1 MGKIDMS
8 YNTDFLIAAMIIQ
21 LIILCHFSAQK
32 RPDDLNNQL
41 FLILSVLVS
50 LDIAF
55 EVLSTFYINFEHAG
69 TRLGAMFTTTV
80 FYLFQALLPFVL
92 ICYVRSLR
100 ANKILSQVRCLP
112 PRFLRSFWSASSS
125 GT

>member
-55 EVLSTFYINFEHAG
+55 EVLSTCYINFEHAG

-80 FYLFQALLPFVL
+80 FTCSRP
-92 ICYVRSLR
+92 C
-100 ANKILSQVRCLP
+100 CP
-112 PRFLRSFWSASSS
+112 SS
-125 GT
+125 

>member
-1 MGKIDMS
+1 MS

-21 LIILCHFSAQK
+21 FIVLCHFSAQK

-55 EVLSTFYINFEHAG
+55 EVLSTCYINFEHAG

-80 FYLFQALLPFVL
+80 FRFPKMMQTRTSVGIEEASISLGERILFA
-92 ICYVRSLR
+92 RR
-100 ANKILSQVRCLP
+100 ER
-112 PRFLRSFWSASSS
+112 
-125 GT
+125 T

>member
-1 MGKIDMS
+1 MS

-55 EVLSTFYINFEHAG
+55 EVLSTCYINFEHAG
-69 TRLGAMFTTTV
+69 TRLGAINV
-80 FYLFQALLPFVL
+80 YNNGLLPVPGPAA
-92 ICYVRSLR
+92 LR
-100 ANKILSQVRCLP
+100 PDLLCPFSPGK
-112 PRFLRSFWSASSS
+112 
-125 GT
+125 

>member
-1 MGKIDMS
+1 MS

-69 TRLGAMFTTTV
+69 PDWAQCL
-80 FYLFQALLPFVL
+80 QQ
-92 ICYVRSLR
+92 RSSTCSR
-100 ANKILSQVRCLP
+100 PCCLS
-112 PRFLRSFWSASSS
+112 S
-125 GT
+125 

>member
-1 MGKIDMS
+1 MS

-32 RPDDLNNQL
+32 RPADLNNQL

-55 EVLSTFYINFEHAG
+55 EVLSTCLRPA
-69 TRLGAMFTTTV
+69 
-80 FYLFQALLPFVL
+80 
-92 ICYVRSLR
+92 SLSR
-100 ANKILSQVRCLP
+100 H
-112 PRFLRSFWSASSS
+112 SAT
-125 GT
+125 GF

>member
-1 MGKIDMS
+1 MS

-50 LDIAF
+50 LDIA
-55 EVLSTFYINFEHAG
+55 
-69 TRLGAMFTTTV
+69 
-80 FYLFQALLPFVL
+80 
-92 ICYVRSLR
+92 
-100 ANKILSQVRCLP
+100 
-112 PRFLRSFWSASSS
+112 
-125 GT
+125 